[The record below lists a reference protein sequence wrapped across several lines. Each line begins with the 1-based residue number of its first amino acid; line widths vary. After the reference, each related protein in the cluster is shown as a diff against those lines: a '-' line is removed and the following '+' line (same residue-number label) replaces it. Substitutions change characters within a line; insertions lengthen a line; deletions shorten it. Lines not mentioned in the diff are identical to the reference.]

1 MGIVPNNSGGF
12 GSVTDAEDVFYSKEI
27 VPLQSRLSQIN
38 ELTGIELIRF
48 KEYDSKNPLKSY
60 SMAVEFTYLYET
72 DKKIVYLS
80 WL

>member
-48 KEYDSKNPLKSY
+48 KEYDLKKS
-60 SMAVEFTYLYET
+60 A
-72 DKKIVYLS
+72 
-80 WL
+80 

>member
-48 KEYDSKNPLKSY
+48 KEYDLKNLLKN
-60 SMAVEFTYLYET
+60 FL
-72 DKKIVYLS
+72 
-80 WL
+80 WLLNSPIYIKLIKR